1 MLSALRRAG
10 RSGEELYRYSGGMP
24 PAKRV
29 TITDIARLAGVSPGA
44 VSFALNGRPG
54 VSEQTRRR
62 ILEIAEQHEWEPSSA
77 ARALVGARSGVIG
90 FAVNRPAETLGA
102 EAFFTDLVAGAQSAL
117 AERRI
122 GMQMVLVSSIEEE
135 VATYRRWRGA
145 NQVDGVIVIDPRDDD
160 PRLAVLADIEL
171 PAVVIGS
178 HASSAQEPPTIS
190 LDDSQVAHSVFD
202 YLSAL
207 GHRSI
212 AYVAGPTEFQHTR
225 LRTDVLAGLATRGVA
240 GETITTD
247 FSPSAA
253 AATTRRLLS
262 RAERPTAVVY
272 DNDVMAIA
280 GLRVA
285 QEMGL
290 SVPRDLSIASFDD
303 SVVAGL
309 VHPSITCVTR
319 DTFGLGAEAAAFLL
333 AQIESPERLRDRVGA
348 LPQLTVR
355 ESTAAPR

>member
-1 MLSALRRAG
+1 MAR
-10 RSGEELYRYSGGMP
+10 P
-24 PAKRV
+24 KRV

-54 VSEQTRRR
+54 VSELTRQR
-62 ILEIAEQHEWEPSSA
+62 ILEIADEHQWQPSSA
-77 ARALVGARSGVIG
+77 ARALVGARAGVIG
-90 FAVNRPAETLGA
+90 FAVNRPADTLGT
-102 EAFFTDLVAGAQSAL
+102 EAFFTDLIAGAQSAL
-117 AERRI
+117 ADHRMA
-122 GMQMVLVSSIEEE
+122 MQMVLVPSIEEE
-135 VATYRRWRGA
+135 VATYRRWCSA

-160 PRLAVLADIEL
+160 PRLAVLTDLGL

-178 HASSAQEPPTIS
+178 YASAEIEPPTIW
-190 LDDSQVAHSVFD
+190 LDDSRVAHELFD
-202 YLSAL
+202 HLSGL

-212 AYVAGPTEFQHTR
+212 AYIAGPEEFQHTR
-225 LRTDVLAGLATRGVA
+225 LRTDVLAELATRGVV

-262 RAERPTAVVY
+262 RTDRPTAIVY

-280 GLRVA
+280 GLRVT

-290 SVPRDLSIASFDD
+290 SVPADLSLASFDD

-309 VHPSITCVTR
+309 VHPSITCITR
-319 DTFGLGAEAAAFLL
+319 DTFGLGAQAAAFLL
-333 AQIESPERLRDRVGA
+333 EQIDDPERLADRVGS

-355 ESTAAPR
+355 ESTAAPAR